1 MQKAYPIKDCYPKIP
16 KKVLKL
22 KSKKTK
28 NSIKKKWAKDLN
40 SHLTKEDMQTANKH
54 VKRCYTSYLIREMQI
69 KILMR
74 YHCPPIR
81 LAKIQST
88 DNTIS
93 GKDVDNRHSQSL
105 LAGIQNGTATLED
118 GLVASQKTK
127 NTLTT
132 YNLAV
137 MLLGI

>member
-1 MQKAYPIKDCYPKIP
+1 
-16 KKVLKL
+16 
-22 KSKKTK
+22 
-28 NSIKKKWAKDLN
+28 
-40 SHLTKEDMQTANKH
+40 
-54 VKRCYTSYLIREMQI
+54 MQI

-81 LAKIQST
+81 MAKIHST

>member
-54 VKRCYTSYLIREMQI
+54 VKRCYTSYVIREMQI

-81 LAKIQST
+81 MAKIQST
-88 DNTIS
+88 GNTIS

-127 NTLTT
+127 NTT

-137 MLLGI
+137 MLLGV

>member
-1 MQKAYPIKDCYPKIP
+1 
-16 KKVLKL
+16 
-22 KSKKTK
+22 
-28 NSIKKKWAKDLN
+28 
-40 SHLTKEDMQTANKH
+40 
-54 VKRCYTSYLIREMQI
+54 MQI

-81 LAKIQST
+81 MAKIQST

-127 NTLTT
+127 NTT

>member
-81 LAKIQST
+81 MAKIQST